1 LDYLLFVFERPDV
14 LLVEILWRPT
24 MYRNAAVAALVTAL
38 SVVIAAPL
46 QSQTTLLL
54 DLPLESQSAQVTQKI
69 GITNI
74 SITYHRPRAK
84 GRKIWG
90 WLEPYGRVWR
100 AGANENTVFEV
111 SDPVT
116 VEGKALPK
124 GIYGLH
130 MIPGESEWTVIFS
143 KRANSW
149 GSFSYDPAEDALRVT
164 VKPQTTDMHDAL
176 TYDFDDPMPDAVT
189 VTMRWEKVAVPF
201 KIAVNTSEIVQA
213 SLRDQQ
219 LHSRLQYF
227 WSSWNDAGA
236 YLLDHNLSPQ
246 DALRYADKSIQIE
259 ERFDNLI
266 TKVRALDRLNR
277 KEEAATVRNK
287 ALAMGN
293 VMQLNSYG
301 RQLQMEG
308 KQNEAFDVFRDNIK
322 KNPNH
327 WVAHYESA
335 RMASAQGDF
344 DGAVKEMKLALGG
357 APDSQRSPFENLIK
371 RLEARED
378 INK

>member
-1 LDYLLFVFERPDV
+1 MR
-14 LLVEILWRPT
+14 
-24 MYRNAAVAALVTAL
+24 RNAAVSVLVTAL
-38 SVVIAAPL
+38 FVIVAAPL
-46 QSQTTLLL
+46 QAQTTLLL
-54 DLPLESQSAQVTQKI
+54 DLPLESQSAQVIQKI

-74 SITYHRPRAK
+74 SITYHRPRVK

-90 WLEPYGRVWR
+90 WLEPYGTVWR
-100 AGANENTVFEV
+100 AGANENTIIEI

-116 VEGKALPK
+116 VEGRTLPK

-149 GSFSYDPAEDALRVT
+149 GSYSYDPAEDALRVT
-164 VKPQTTDMHDAL
+164 VKSQVSDMHDAL
-176 TYDFDDPMPDAVT
+176 TYDFDDPLPDAVT
-189 VTMRWEKVAVPF
+189 VTMRWERVAVPF
-201 KIAVNTSEIVQA
+201 KIAVNTNEIVQA

-227 WSSWNDAGA
+227 WSSWNDAGT
-236 YLLDHNLSPQ
+236 YLLDHSLSPQ
-246 DALRYADKSIQIE
+246 DALSYADKSIQIE
-259 ERFDNLI
+259 ERFENLI
-266 TKVRALDRLNR
+266 TKTRALDRLGR
-277 KEEAATVRNK
+277 KEEAGTVRNR
-287 ALAMGN
+287 ALAIGN
-293 VMQLNSYG
+293 EIQLNSYG
-301 RQLQMEG
+301 RQLQTEG
-308 KQNEAFDVFRDNIK
+308 KQKEAFDVFRDNIR

-344 DGAVKEMKLALGG
+344 GGAVKEMKLALSG
-357 APDSQRSPFENLIK
+357 APDSQRSTFENLVK
-371 RLEARED
+371 RLEAGED

>member
-1 LDYLLFVFERPDV
+1 LA
-14 LLVEILWRPT
+14 
-24 MYRNAAVAALVTAL
+24 M
-38 SVVIAAPL
+38 S
-46 QSQTTLLL
+46 
-54 DLPLESQSAQVTQKI
+54 
-69 GITNI
+69 
-74 SITYHRPRAK
+74 
-84 GRKIWG
+84 
-90 WLEPYGRVWR
+90 
-100 AGANENTVFEV
+100 
-111 SDPVT
+111 
-116 VEGKALPK
+116 
-124 GIYGLH
+124 
-130 MIPGESEWTVIFS
+130 
-143 KRANSW
+143 
-149 GSFSYDPAEDALRVT
+149 
-164 VKPQTTDMHDAL
+164 
-176 TYDFDDPMPDAVT
+176 
-189 VTMRWEKVAVPF
+189 EKVAVPF
-201 KIAVNTSEIVQA
+201 KIAVNTHEIVQA

-246 DALRYADKSIQIE
+246 DALRYADKSIQLE

-266 TKVRALDRLNR
+266 TKVRSLDRLNR
-277 KEEAATVRNK
+277 KEEATTVRNK

-301 RQLQMEG
+301 RQLQVEG

-344 DGAVKEMKLALGG
+344 YGAVKEMKLALGG
-357 APDSQRSPFENLIK
+357 APDSQRSPFENLVK

>member
-1 LDYLLFVFERPDV
+1 MEA
-14 LLVEILWRPT
+14 LLVHR
-24 MYRNAAVAALVTAL
+24 YAAVAVLVTAL
-38 SVVIAAPL
+38 SVVIAPAL

-54 DLPLESQSAQVTQKI
+54 DLPLESQSAQVKQKI

-90 WLEPYGRVWR
+90 WLEPYGSVWR

-130 MIPGESEWTVIFS
+130 MIPGENEWIVIFS

-149 GSFSYDPAEDALRVT
+149 GSFTYDPAEDALRVT

-201 KIAVNTSEIVQA
+201 KIAVNTNEIVQA

-227 WSSWNDAGA
+227 WSSWNDAA
-236 YLLDHNLSPQ
+236 TYLLDHHLSPE
-246 DALRYADKSIQIE
+246 DALEYADRSIQLE
-259 ERFDNLI
+259 ERFENLI

-277 KEEAATVRNK
+277 TEEATAVRNK

-293 VMQLNSYG
+293 AIQLNSYG
-301 RQLQMEG
+301 RQLQAEG
-308 KQNEAFDVFRDNIK
+308 KQNEAFDVFRENIER
-322 KNPNH
+322 NPNH
-327 WVAHYESA
+327 WVAHYETA
-335 RMASAQGDF
+335 RIACAQGDF
-344 DGAVKEMKLALGG
+344 DGAVKEMKIALGG
-357 APDSQRSPFENLIK
+357 APDSQSAPLGNLIK

-378 INK
+378 INR

>member
-1 LDYLLFVFERPDV
+1 
-14 LLVEILWRPT
+14 
-24 MYRNAAVAALVTAL
+24 MYRNAAVAVLVTAL
-38 SVVIAAPL
+38 STVIATSL
-46 QSQTTLLL
+46 QGQTTLLL
-54 DLPLESQSAQVTQKI
+54 DLPLESQSAQVTQEI
-69 GITNI
+69 GITKI
-74 SITYHRPRAK
+74 SITYHRPRVK

-116 VEGKALPK
+116 VEGKTLPK

-149 GSFSYDPAEDALRVT
+149 GSYSYDPAEDALRVT
-164 VKPQTTDMHDAL
+164 VKPQTTDMRDAL

-189 VTMRWEKVAVPF
+189 VTMRWETVAVPF
-201 KIAVNTSEIVQA
+201 KIAVNTNEIVEA

-227 WSSWNDAGA
+227 WSSWNDAGV
-236 YLLDHNLSPQ
+236 YLLDHNLSPE
-246 DALRYADKSIQIE
+246 DALRYADKSIELE

-287 ALAMGN
+287 ALGLGN

-301 RQLQMEG
+301 RQLQVEG
-308 KQNEAFDVFRDNIK
+308 KQNEAFEVFRENIK
-322 KNPNH
+322 RNPDH

-344 DGAVKEMKLALGG
+344 NGADKEMRLALSG
-357 APDSQRSPFENLIK
+357 APDSQRSPLENLIK
-371 RLEARED
+371 RLEAKED

>member
-1 LDYLLFVFERPDV
+1 MHRH
-14 LLVEILWRPT
+14 
-24 MYRNAAVAALVTAL
+24 AAVVVLVTAL
-38 SVVIAAPL
+38 SAVIAPPL
-46 QSQTTLLL
+46 RSQTTLLL

-90 WLEPYGRVWR
+90 WLEPYGSVWR

-116 VEGKALPK
+116 VEGRELPK

-130 MIPGESEWTVIFS
+130 MIPGESEWIVIFS
-143 KRANSW
+143 KRSNSW
-149 GSFSYDPAEDALRVT
+149 GSFSYDPAEDALRIA
-164 VKPQTTDMHDAL
+164 VKPQKTDMHDAL

-189 VTMRWEKVAVPF
+189 VTMRWEKLAVPF
-201 KIAVNTSEIVQA
+201 KIAVDTNEIVQA

-266 TKVRALDRLNR
+266 TKARALDRLNR
-277 KEEAATVRNK
+277 RDEATTVRNK
-287 ALAMGN
+287 ALAMAN
-293 VMQLNSYG
+293 VMQVNSYG
-301 RQLQMEG
+301 RQLQVEG
-308 KQNEAFDVFRDNIK
+308 KQDEAFEVFRDNIK
-322 KNPNH
+322 RNPNH
-327 WVAHYESA
+327 WVAHYETA

-357 APDSQRSPFENLIK
+357 APDSQRSPIENLIK

>member
-1 LDYLLFVFERPDV
+1 
-14 LLVEILWRPT
+14 
-24 MYRNAAVAALVTAL
+24 MYRNAA
-38 SVVIAAPL
+38 IAFLAIAFSLAIATPS
-46 QSQTTLLL
+46 QAQTTVLL
-54 DLPLESQSAQVTQKI
+54 DLPLESQSAQITQKI

-74 SITYHRPRAK
+74 TITYHRPRAK
-84 GRKIWG
+84 GRRIWG

-111 SDPVT
+111 SDPIM

-124 GIYGLH
+124 GTYGLH
-130 MIPGESEWTVIFS
+130 MIPGEREWIVIFS

-149 GSFSYDPAEDALRVT
+149 GSYSYDPAEDALRVT

-176 TYDFDDPMPDAVT
+176 TYDFDDPLPDAVT

-201 KIAVNTSEIVQA
+201 KIVVDTNEIVQA

-219 LHSRLQYF
+219 LHSRFQYF
-227 WSSWNDAGA
+227 WSTWNDAST

-246 DALRYADKSIQIE
+246 DALAYADKSIQLE

-277 KEEAATVRNK
+277 KEEAISVRDK

-293 VMQLNSYG
+293 ALQLNSYG
-301 RQLQMEG
+301 RRLQVEG
-308 KQNEAFDVFRDNIK
+308 RQKEAFEVFRSNIQR
-322 KNPNH
+322 NSDH

-344 DGAVKEMKLALGG
+344 DGALKEMKLALNG

-378 INK
+378 INR

>member
-1 LDYLLFVFERPDV
+1 
-14 LLVEILWRPT
+14 
-24 MYRNAAVAALVTAL
+24 MYRSAALPFFVTAL
-38 SVVIAAPL
+38 SIVVASPL

-69 GITNI
+69 GITDI
-74 SITYHRPRAK
+74 SVTYHRPRAK

-90 WLEPYGRVWR
+90 WLQPYGEVWR
-100 AGANENTVFEV
+100 AGANENTVFAV

-116 VEGKALPK
+116 VEGKLLPK
-124 GIYGLH
+124 GTYGLH
-130 MIPGESEWTVIFS
+130 MIPGENGWIVIFS
-143 KRANSW
+143 KRSNSW
-149 GSFSYDPAEDALRVT
+149 GSYSYNPAEDALRVT

-176 TYDFDDPMPDAVT
+176 TYDFDDPMPDSVT
-189 VTMRWEKVAVPF
+189 VTMRWERIAVPF

-227 WSSWNDAGA
+227 WSSWNDAGV

-246 DALRYADKSIQIE
+246 DALTYSDKSIQLE

-266 TKVRALDRLNR
+266 TKARALDRLNR
-277 KEEAATVRNK
+277 IDEATAVRNK

-293 VMQLNSYG
+293 VTQLNSYG
-301 RQLQMEG
+301 RQLQAEG

-322 KNPNH
+322 KNPDH
-327 WVAHYESA
+327 WIAHYESA
-335 RMASAQGDF
+335 RIDSAQGDF

-371 RLEARED
+371 RLEAKED